1 MARVAFI
8 SYRRSDTLGH
18 AYHFHS
24 RLAARFGEER
34 VFLDKQIRPGS
45 DYTVALRSALG
56 HASVVVALIGSGWLD
71 CVSAAGTRRLDAPD
85 DWVREELATALAG
98 GVTVIPVLLEGA
110 VPPESSKLPEDLRG
124 LALHQALRI
133 PNDYL
138 DEGLAR
144 LATLIAD
151 LLRDETGPGPSAQIE
166 ADLARVRQIR
176 DGMQHTPG
184 WERAGK
190 LAEVQQ
196 TLEGVLAQEPNNT
209 EALLLLAEALTVI
222 TPDDPSDEAA
232 LVARVRELLKHPKDD
247 AERFQLA
254 KATLF
259 ASTMGHIPDLAGVR
273 AARDGF
279 LALERRDWVQ
289 QCDAILARTA
299 QPTGPPPFVP
309 VGRWRIQ
316 DSAAFATTAT
326 WDLFPN
332 GAFQGHQQTPS
343 MGLAGPSSGRWAWDP
358 NHRLLHFQGAFNGF
372 VPIAMTLSIQGATP
386 QGFYGV
392 GNDGNSYTLE
402 RLG

>member
-1 MARVAFI
+1 MPRLVFI

-18 AYHFHS
+18 AYHVHS

-34 VFLDKQIRPGS
+34 VFLDKQIRPGA
-45 DYTVALRSALG
+45 DYTVALRGAL
-56 HASVVVALIGSGWLD
+56 AEAAAVIALIGSGWLD
-71 CVSAAGTRRLDAPD
+71 CVSAAGTRRLEAPD

-110 VPPESSKLPEDLRG
+110 APPDPAKLPEDLRG

-144 LATLIAD
+144 LATLLAD
-151 LLRDETGPGPSAQIE
+151 LLRDERGAGPSAETE
-166 ADLARVRQIR
+166 ATLNQVRQIR
-176 DGMQHTPG
+176 DAMQHTPG
-184 WERAGK
+184 WERSGK
-190 LAEVQQ
+190 LAEAQKL
-196 TLEGVLAQEPNNT
+196 LEGVLAKHPDHA

-222 TPDDPSDEAA
+222 TPNDPSDEAA
-232 LVARVRELLKHPKDD
+232 LLTRARELLKEPRDD
-247 AERFQLA
+247 TERFQLA

-259 ASTMGHIPDLAGVR
+259 ASTLGAQPDLAGVR

-279 LALERRDWVQ
+279 RALERGDWVQ
-289 QCDAILARTA
+289 QCEAILARA
-299 QPTGPPPFVP
+299 NHPAGPPPFVP

-316 DSAAFATTAT
+316 DSAPFPTTAM
-326 WDLFPN
+326 WDLYPN
-332 GAFQGHQQTPS
+332 GAFQGQQQTPA
-343 MGLAGPSSGRWAWDP
+343 MGLAGPSSGRWGYDP
-358 NHRLLHFQGAFNGF
+358 NQRLLHFQGAFNGF

-386 QGFYGV
+386 RGFYAV
-392 GNDGNSYTLE
+392 GNDGNAYTLE